1 MNLDRLAERAW
12 RPFWRRFWNSPLPTT
27 FFHHE
32 NDFSGFLDPKKLGKD
47 TKVITPRQMQMESYW
62 M

>member
-1 MNLDRLAERAW
+1 VAAILATILE
-12 RPFWRRFWNSPLPTT
+12 FTFIHY

-62 M
+62 V